1 MKHECPYCGCK
12 VEGVKVC
19 EMCGLDFKKHYV
31 EMMQKKGFHFSK
43 EVSSPGPGGSRPF
56 RRKRMEK
63 DYSWVVMV
71 VIILL
76 IWVVIILAI
85 AHGLEVSL

>member
-1 MKHECPYCGCK
+1 M
-12 VEGVKVC
+12 EGVKVC

-31 EMMQKKGFHFSK
+31 EMMQKKGF
-43 EVSSPGPGGSRPF
+43 RPF